1 MAITTKGR
9 SDELEEKKKK
19 IIKFNPMGKTAQ
31 KEAAKKNLPEKKV
44 NLQAAVDTMLDTK
57 QPMKKQRLE
66 DAAIGKKLKFIGR
79 SGQELAKGGRAGFKS
94 GMSVCKL
101 AKRGKGKAYGKN
113 S

>member
-9 SDELEEKKKK
+9 SEELEEKKKK

-66 DAAIGKKLKFIGR
+66 DSAVGKKLKFIGR
-79 SGQELAKGGRAGFKS
+79 RGQELAKGGRVGLR
-94 GMSVCKL
+94 GGGIC
-101 AKRGKGKAYGKN
+101 KRGMNRQAIGKN

>member
-9 SDELEEKKKK
+9 SEELEKEKKK

-66 DAAIGKKLKFIGR
+66 DAAVGKKLKFIGR
-79 SGQELAKGGRAGFKS
+79 SGQELAKGGRAGFRS

-101 AKRGKGKAYGKN
+101 AKRGKGTAYGKN